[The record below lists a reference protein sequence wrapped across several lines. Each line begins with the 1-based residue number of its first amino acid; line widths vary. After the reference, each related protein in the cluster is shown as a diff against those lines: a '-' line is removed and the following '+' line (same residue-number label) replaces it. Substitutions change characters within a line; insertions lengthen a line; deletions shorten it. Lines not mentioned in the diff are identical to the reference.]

1 MRRITAATI
10 AALLSAGCISE
21 HQSFAVD
28 IDTRCWAAPVTL
40 TVPNADTVTLRD
52 VRLTLRHDLSFDG
65 GPIGV
70 TVRTERPDSMLYEE
84 HFVLRPSSDG
94 RGAAAVHDFAQP
106 YRLRVRFD
114 REGDYRI
121 TLTPDRPA
129 GGVLAVGV
137 DIVESEPPAP
147 DIAPE

>member
-1 MRRITAATI
+1 MRRITAAAV
-10 AALLSAGCISE
+10 AALLAAGCISE

-28 IDTRCWAAPVTL
+28 IDTRCWAAPATL

-65 GPIGV
+65 APIGV
-70 TVRTERPDSMLYEE
+70 TVRTVRPDSVQYEE
-84 HFVLRPSSDG
+84 HFVLRPSADG
-94 RGAAAVHDFAQP
+94 RSAAAIHDVTLP

-114 REGDYRI
+114 REGDYLI

-137 DIVESEPPAP
+137 DIVESK
-147 DIAPE
+147 